1 VRLTRKDTAATLLTA
16 LAVLTFAAAHEGW
29 NVWLVGD
36 SRRWA
41 TGVVLVL
48 GMQTCALGSRVDRS
62 QMIFFAT
69 LGVLALVFA
78 VAAFW
83 TASLT
88 PLSLLVLDFVV
99 LWAAATLRH
108 VVHRPQSR
116 LVT

>member
-1 VRLTRKDTAATLLTA
+1 MRLTWKDTSATLFTA
-16 LAVLTFAAAHEGW
+16 LAVLTFAATHEGW

-41 TGVVLVL
+41 TGVVLAL
-48 GMQTCALGSRVDRS
+48 GMATCGLGSQVERAA
-62 QMIFFAT
+62 MIVFAP
-69 LGVLALVFA
+69 LGILALVFA

-99 LWAAATLRH
+99 LWAAATVRH
-108 VVHRPQSR
+108 AVDWPRSR